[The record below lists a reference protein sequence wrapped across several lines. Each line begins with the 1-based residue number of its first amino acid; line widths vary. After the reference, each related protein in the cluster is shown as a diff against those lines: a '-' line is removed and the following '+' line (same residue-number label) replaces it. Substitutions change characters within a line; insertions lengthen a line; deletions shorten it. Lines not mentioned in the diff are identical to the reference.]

1 MSEVFKFQDV
11 ELFWPS
17 LYEVNPTSNK
27 FQVDIVNLNAKQVEK
42 LESLGID
49 VRSKDDERG
58 FFVTCKSKYEIV
70 PYDPSGEALAR
81 NIKVG
86 NSSRGNVMVSPY
98 AWKGPTG
105 NKGVSLGVKKLV
117 VTELKEYVE
126 SEDKYEDVEIL

>member
-27 FQVDIVNLNAKQVEK
+27 YQVDIVNLNAKQVEK

-70 PYDPSGEALAR
+70 PYDPSGEALER

-86 NSSRGNVMVSPY
+86 NGSRGNVMVSPY

-117 VTELKEYVE
+117 ITELNKYVKEE
-126 SEDKYEDVEIL
+126 SDEDVEIL

>member
-1 MSEVFKFQDV
+1 MSEVFKFQDI

-27 FQVDIVNLNAKQVEK
+27 YQVDLVNLSPKQVDK
-42 LESLGID
+42 LESLGIE
-49 VRSKDDERG
+49 VKSKDDERG

-70 PYDPSGEALAR
+70 PYDSNGDALER

-86 NSSRGNVMVSPY
+86 NGSRASVMVKPY

-105 NKGVSLGVKKLV
+105 NKGVSLGVSKLV
-117 VTELKEYVE
+117 VTDLKKYVQEE
-126 SEDKYEDVEIL
+126 SDEDVEIL

>member
-1 MSEVFKFQDV
+1 MSEVFKFQDI

-27 FQVDIVNLNAKQVEK
+27 DQVDLVNLSPKQVDK
-42 LESLGID
+42 LESLGIE
-49 VRSKDDERG
+49 VKSKDDERG

-70 PYDPSGEALAR
+70 PYDSNGDALER

-86 NSSRGNVMVSPY
+86 NGSRASVMVKPY

-105 NKGVSLGVKKLV
+105 NKGVSLGVSKLV
-117 VTELKEYVE
+117 VTDLKKYVQ
-126 SEDKYEDVEIL
+126 EDSDEDVEIL

>member
-11 ELFWPS
+11 EIFWPS

-70 PYDPSGEALAR
+70 PHDTNGDPIDRS
-81 NIKVG
+81 IKVG
-86 NSSRGNVMVSPY
+86 NSSRANVMVSPY

-117 VTELKEYVE
+117 VTDLKKYVKEE
-126 SEDKYEDVEIL
+126 SDEDVETL